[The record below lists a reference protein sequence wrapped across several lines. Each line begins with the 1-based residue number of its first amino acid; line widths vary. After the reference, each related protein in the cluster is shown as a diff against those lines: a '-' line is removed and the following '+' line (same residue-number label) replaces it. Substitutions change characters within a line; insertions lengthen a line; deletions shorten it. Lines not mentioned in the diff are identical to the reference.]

1 MSEPSRMGWANGP
14 MIGLDYETDSKDP
27 FDAHVVT
34 VSCIHYD
41 GTGLDTYFDV
51 AKPTRPIPD
60 EAAKIHGYSTE
71 RAEEEGSSEDE
82 VLADLLEFL
91 LPRWTETCPL
101 VIFNAPYDLT
111 LTHQRAETHKLCSP
125 DAIPTLAS
133 TLPIIDPLVLDKG
146 IDRFRKGSR
155 QLGAICKFHGIV
167 LTDAHSS
174 TADTKAAMR
183 LAWRIGNTGPA
194 DIRDM
199 SLMDL
204 HRRQTTWYAG
214 QAESLETYLRT
225 KKQVVTT
232 IDRSWPIKLA
242 KPEHAD
248 TLPASEGEF
257 VPATGKA
264 PF

>member
-71 RAEEEGSSEDE
+71 RAEREGSPED
-82 VLADLLEFL
+82 
-91 LPRWTETCPL
+91 
-101 VIFNAPYDLT
+101 
-111 LTHQRAETHKLCSP
+111 AETHKLCSP